1 MAPELITLHLSQLQ
15 KAIEKSKTNKYA
27 DSRKRDYH
35 DNIFKLFEEL
45 NRIDFIGF
53 STDSLAFTKKIIDF
67 CFVSVEFL
75 DNSTLVNIPHE
86 IVYCLE
92 KALNEW
98 DDTNQYIIVTS
109 LHNDLNCFSFNA
121 LLSLNETYYDIIQ
134 AVFSIS
140 FNHRLIQINL
150 PKYLSQDY
158 LANVVLYHELGHFV
172 DLRYQITE
180 KLSTALKLTKP
191 DRNYY
196 GEFFSDIFASQY
208 IGEASNYY
216 LDYIAY
222 NNPDSFSHP
231 STNKRIE
238 IVHKFLRGNSDK
250 ILADLEDATLKSTGK
265 DLRNR
270 RKVISDSDFRNFIP
284 TIINND
290 EELHSIFEVGWS
302 LWQGKIFESEVK
314 NISKFEKYQIL
325 NNLIEKSISNYMI
338 LEKWSK
344 YVLNYQM
351 IFSLLFPHEVH
362 LAG

>member
-1 MAPELITLHLSQLQ
+1 MSPELVTLHLSQLQ
-15 KAIEKSKTNKYA
+15 KSIEKSKTNKYA

-35 DNIFKLFEEL
+35 DNILKLFDEL
-45 NRIDFIGF
+45 NKIDFLGF
-53 STDSLAFTKKIIDF
+53 SADSLVLTKKIIDF

-109 LHNDLNCFSFNA
+109 LHNDLNCFSFNT
-121 LLSLNETYYDIIQ
+121 LLSLNETYYDIIK

-180 KLSTALKLTKP
+180 KLSTALNLSETE
-191 DRNYY
+191 RSYY

-222 NNPDSFSHP
+222 NDPDSLSHP
-231 STNKRIE
+231 STNSRIE
-238 IVHKFLRGNSDK
+238 IVHKFLSGKSDK
-250 ILADLEDATLKSTGK
+250 ILDDLKDATPKSTGK
-265 DLRNR
+265 ELRNR
-270 RKVISDSDFRNFIP
+270 RNVISDADFRNFIP
-284 TIINND
+284 TILNSE

-302 LWQGKIFESEVK
+302 LWQGKISEFEVK
-314 NISKFEKYQIL
+314 NITKYEKYQIL

-338 LEKWSK
+338 LEKWNS
-344 YVLNYQM
+344 YVPY
-351 IFSLLFPHEVH
+351 
-362 LAG
+362 